1 MGIKAKVTTSL
12 FADTTSLGLM
22 SSLFDELLPH
32 DEKMTAHHHT
42 KYMFHTY
49 VGIQK

>member
-1 MGIKAKVTTSL
+1 L

-32 DEKMTAHHHT
+32 DEKMTARHIT
-42 KYMFHTY
+42 TPNTCFILM
-49 VGIQK
+49 